1 MRLPEEVSRLAVEKY
16 WSRWRE
22 GLRAPDAAFSFA
34 LDPPLARVIAENPA
48 AVDRWLR
55 EWSHWEGLQPGVVLR
70 RNDVRVPGVGKQPI
84 VTHLD
89 IAGVALLAGV
99 DDQTKEHWARA
110 SQRWQ
115 RMVDESDPP
124 ITVKPHLR
132 ALVDLVD
139 ADFEL
144 LLQAV
149 RWFRDNPRSG
159 ETIRRVPVVGMHTKW
174 LKRHRRLVIAMLGVQ
189 AALPIQDSDLDQSE
203 VEDLPSTELDLLGLK
218 PLPPQVDLLVLDPA
232 IRAILGGLRQIR
244 APLKEIADLP
254 IRPSAVL
261 VVENKEAALP
271 LTDRVGVVVLH
282 SLGNHLDALEQ
293 LSWLPSHNT
302 WYWGDL
308 DRHGFTLLSRARSRH
323 NGLAGVLMDPDALA
337 KYGHLKTEE
346 NEQRWDSPDPTLTY
360 DESEALRLLAA
371 GDGPY
376 ARIEQERIPIDNVEK
391 ALDGVLTTQHSG
403 APTTHA
409 PSRL

>member
-1 MRLPEEVSRLAVEKY
+1 MRQPEDVARLAAEKY

-22 GLRAPDAAFSFA
+22 ELWAPGTGFSFT
-34 LDPPLARVIAENPA
+34 LDPPLARVIAEAPA

-55 EWSHWEGLQPGVVLR
+55 EWSHWARLQPGVALR
-70 RNDVRVPGVGKQPI
+70 RGEMRVAGLGKQPI

-89 IAGVALLAGV
+89 VADIALLAGL
-99 DDQTKEHWARA
+99 DDATREHWARA
-110 SQRWQ
+110 SRRWE
-115 RMVDESDPP
+115 RMVGEGDPP
-124 ITVKPHLR
+124 VTVKPHLR

-159 ETIRRVPVVGMHTKW
+159 ETIRRVPVMGMHTKW

-189 AALPIQDSDLDQSE
+189 AGLPTQSFDPGSDE
-203 VEDLPSTELDLLGLK
+203 VEDLPARELDLLGLK
-218 PLPPQVDLLVLDPA
+218 PLPPQVDLLVLDSA
-232 IRAILGGLRQIR
+232 IRATLGGLRQVR
-244 APLKEIADLP
+244 APLSEVATLP
-254 IRPSAVL
+254 IRPSGVL
-261 VVENKEAALP
+261 VVENQEAALP

-293 LSWLPSHNT
+293 VPWLPPHNT

-323 NGLAGVLMDPDALA
+323 DGLAGVLMNPDVLA
-337 KYGHLKTEE
+337 KYWHLKTEE
-346 NEQRWDSPDPTLTY
+346 EEQRWDGPDPTLTY
-360 DESEALRLLAA
+360 DEHQALRLLAD

-376 ARIEQERIPIDNVEK
+376 VRIEQERIPIDDVENV
-391 ALDGVLTTQHSG
+391 LDGVMGVRQGG
-403 APTTHA
+403 AS
-409 PSRL
+409 SRYGPL